1 MPAAI
6 AITTRTATA
15 PMALD
20 APDERPDRR
29 EVNGDSDALEEEPVK
44 ELALPEA
51 EAKVPELNALEVAGN
66 VS

>member
-6 AITTRTATA
+6 AITTTTA
-15 PMALD
+15 PIAPDAL
-20 APDERPDRR
+20 DERPDLW
-29 EVNGDSDALEEEPVK
+29 EVDGDGDALQEEPVR

-51 EAKVPELNALEVAGN
+51 EAKEPELDSLDVAWN